1 MIKSTFINAHAKIN
15 LLLDITGSRPDD
27 GYHLIES
34 VFQTVSLHDRLIV
47 TVNDNG
53 GFIRVRSSCRTAPN
67 GMKNIAYKAAA
78 AFFEYTGDTSHGA
91 DIFINKVIPSQAGLG
106 GGSSDAASVLM
117 ALNHLL
123 ETNLSNDVLCEIG
136 AGLGADVPFF
146 IMGGTVHVS
155 GIGEILR
162 PLKPIPQMQ
171 LVIAKGA
178 KGISTR
184 EAYSKI
190 DTLPS
195 LTHPDIDAMLSAI
208 QNSDIKSIAENS
220 MNIFDEVTDIPDI
233 DFIKKTMLKN
243 GALCAVMSGSG
254 SAVFG
259 IFESSENARMA
270 CDSLSQTVSFA
281 KVCTTC

>member
-1 MIKSTFINAHAKIN
+1 MIKSAFIDAPAKIN
-15 LLLDITGSRPDD
+15 LLLDITGTRESD

-47 TVNDNG
+47 TVNDSG
-53 GFIRVRSSCRTAPN
+53 KIRVRSSYKSAPN
-67 GMKNIAYKAAA
+67 GIKNIAYKAAY
-78 AFFEYTGDTSHGA
+78 AFFEYIGNFSYGA
-91 DIFINKVIPSQAGLG
+91 DIFINKAIPSQAGLG

-117 ALNHLL
+117 ALNNLL
-123 ETNLSNDVLCEIG
+123 ETNLSTEVLCGIG
-136 AGLGADVPFF
+136 EKIGADVPFF
-146 IMGGTVHVS
+146 ILGGTVFVS
-155 GIGEILR
+155 GIGEILK
-162 PLKPIPQMQ
+162 PLKPAPKMQ
-171 LVIAKGA
+171 LVIAKDLQ
-178 KGISTR
+178 GISTK

-195 LTHPDIDAMLSAI
+195 LTHPNINSMLCAI
-208 QNSDIKSIAENS
+208 QNSDIKSIAASS

-233 DFIKKTMLKN
+233 AFIKKTMLQN

-259 IFESSENARMA
+259 IFENSKNADKT
-270 CDSLSQTVSFA
+270 CKILSKKVSFA